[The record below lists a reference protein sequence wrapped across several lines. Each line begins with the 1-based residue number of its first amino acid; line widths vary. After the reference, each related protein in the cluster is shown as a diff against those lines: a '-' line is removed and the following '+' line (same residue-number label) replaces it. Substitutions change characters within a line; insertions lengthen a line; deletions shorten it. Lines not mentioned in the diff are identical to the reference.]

1 MLRQEVSKWWPGL
14 ITFQKWRLLHL
25 FQCLILACSYLLI
38 HDEFGVMIFTEVV
51 HLVEYLD
58 DMPRVGF
65 VWFGKIEIERL
76 KVGTRL

>member
-1 MLRQEVSKWWPGL
+1 M
-14 ITFQKWRLLHL
+14 FQSLL
-25 FQCLILACSYLLI
+25 LACFYLLI
-38 HDEFGVMIFTEVV
+38 LDEFGVMIFTEVV

-65 VWFGKIEIERL
+65 VWFGKIEIDRF